1 MAKGS
6 EQLKNFEANFS
17 KLETLVNELEAT
29 DLTLKESLDIYEK
42 AMKVSN
48 ACVQALDYAQQRAT
62 ELANTR
68 PVLTERVRESD
79 DESV

>member
-29 DLTLKESLDIYEK
+29 DLTLK
-42 AMKVSN
+42 
-48 ACVQALDYAQQRAT
+48 
-62 ELANTR
+62 
-68 PVLTERVRESD
+68 
-79 DESV
+79 

>member
-1 MAKGS
+1 
-6 EQLKNFEANFS
+6 
-17 KLETLVNELEAT
+17 
-29 DLTLKESLDIYEK
+29 
-42 AMKVSN
+42 MKVSN